1 MSVLALLQAHTAST
15 DMETV
20 KMTTKPIV
28 FDGSDHR
35 EMTDT
40 EFAQYEADQ
49 ITNKAQVKAL
59 ADKATAKQAVLDRL
73 GITADEAA
81 LLLG

>member
-1 MSVLALLQAHTAST
+1 
-15 DMETV
+15 METV
-20 KMTTKPIV
+20 DMTTKPIV
-28 FDGSDHR
+28 FDGLDHR
-35 EMTDT
+35 EMTDI

-49 ITNKAQVKAL
+49 ITNKAQAKAL
-59 ADKATAKQAVLDRL
+59 ADKAKAKQAVLDRL